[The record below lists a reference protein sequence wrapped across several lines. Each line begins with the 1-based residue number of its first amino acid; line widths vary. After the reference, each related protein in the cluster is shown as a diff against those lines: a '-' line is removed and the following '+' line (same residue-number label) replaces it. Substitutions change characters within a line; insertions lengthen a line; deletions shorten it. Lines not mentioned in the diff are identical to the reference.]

1 MLHMCCSAGAAHAG
15 ACLGGHA
22 CCLPTPGHAALQ
34 EVVRATNAVLCIASP
49 RLVTYFVIGA
59 LEKRF
64 LLTYIAAC
72 AACLCGLM
80 VGDQIARRVSQR
92 MFSWCLMA
100 MLLASTLML
109 YASGIAGI
117 MRGE

>member
-1 MLHMCCSAGAAHAG
+1 M
-15 ACLGGHA
+15 
-22 CCLPTPGHAALQ
+22 
-34 EVVRATNAVLCIASP
+34 VRATNAVLCIASP

-64 LLTYIAAC
+64 ITTYISAC